1 LTSVAAT
8 PVHGTVSIGGRGL
21 SAVGVLLPSRLLM
34 PRLSVEPIGQMDV
47 DRPAL
52 DDDVFDL
59 LLDHVPVVREL

>member
-1 LTSVAAT
+1 
-8 PVHGTVSIGGRGL
+8 
-21 SAVGVLLPSRLLM
+21 LPSRLLM